1 MPTNDLGHDI
11 TKSAIALQIIKSSR
25 NGKLERHLN
34 NNRLANE
41 PALLQ
46 MASVR
51 ALHVV
56 CLFTF
61 LLSAWRIDCQT
72 TCSEHLGATKLPN
85 FQTPLQGK
93 LSVRFSLYILKSREI
108 SFFIDETVRFVCMFC
123 PTGKEPQ
130 VCVSN
135 MTCCTDQTEDT
146 LRVKAAKKMKTLI
159 DTKYTAAKSSLLS
172 LLDELKG
179 KCLSTVR

>member
-1 MPTNDLGHDI
+1 MATNDLGHDI
-11 TKSAIALQIIKSSR
+11 TKSAIALQIIRSSR
-25 NGKLERHLN
+25 NGTLERYLN

-46 MASVR
+46 MASIR

-61 LLSAWRIDCQT
+61 LLSAWRINCQT
-72 TCSEHLGATKLPN
+72 TCSERLGARKLPN
-85 FQTPLQGK
+85 FQTPPQGK

-108 SFFIDETVRFVCMFC
+108 SFFIGETARFVFS
-123 PTGKEPQ
+123 TGKEPQ

-135 MTCCTDQTEDT
+135 MTCCTDQTEDA

>member
-1 MPTNDLGHDI
+1 MPTNDLGHGI
-11 TKSAIALQIIKSSR
+11 TKSAIALQIIRFPR
-25 NGKLERHLN
+25 NGTLERYLN

-56 CLFTF
+56 CLFTL
-61 LLSAWRIDCQT
+61 LLSAWRIDCQM
-72 TCSEHLGATKLPN
+72 TCSEHLGARKLPN
-85 FQTPLQGK
+85 IQTPLQGK
-93 LSVRFSLYILKSREI
+93 LSVIFSLYILKSREI
-108 SFFIDETVRFVCMFC
+108 FLDETVRFVFIFC
-123 PTGKEPQ
+123 STGKEPQ

-135 MTCCTDQTEDT
+135 MTCCTDQTEDA

>member
-61 LLSAWRIDCQT
+61 LLSAWQIDCQT

-123 PTGKEPQ
+123 STGKEPQ

>member
-1 MPTNDLGHDI
+1 MATNDLGHDI
-11 TKSAIALQIIKSSR
+11 TKSAIALQIIRSSR
-25 NGKLERHLN
+25 NGTLERYLN

-46 MASVR
+46 MASIR

-61 LLSAWRIDCQT
+61 LLSAWRINCQT
-72 TCSEHLGATKLPN
+72 TCSERLGARKLPN
-85 FQTPLQGK
+85 IQTPPQGK

-108 SFFIDETVRFVCMFC
+108 SFFVDETARFVFS
-123 PTGKEPQ
+123 TGKEPQ

-135 MTCCTDQTEDT
+135 MTCCTDQTEDV

>member
-1 MPTNDLGHDI
+1 MATNDLGHDI
-11 TKSAIALQIIKSSR
+11 TKSAIALQIIRSSR
-25 NGKLERHLN
+25 NGTLERYLN

-46 MASVR
+46 MASIR
-51 ALHVV
+51 TLHVV

-61 LLSAWRIDCQT
+61 LLSAWRINCQT
-72 TCSEHLGATKLPN
+72 TCSERLGARKLPN
-85 FQTPLQGK
+85 IQTPPQGK

-108 SFFIDETVRFVCMFC
+108 SFFIDETARFVFS
-123 PTGKEPQ
+123 TGKEPQ

-135 MTCCTDQTEDT
+135 MTCCTDQTEDA

>member
-1 MPTNDLGHDI
+1 
-11 TKSAIALQIIKSSR
+11 
-25 NGKLERHLN
+25 
-34 NNRLANE
+34 
-41 PALLQ
+41 
-46 MASVR
+46 MASIR

-61 LLSAWRIDCQT
+61 LLSAWRINCQT
-72 TCSEHLGATKLPN
+72 TCSERLGARKLPN
-85 FQTPLQGK
+85 IQTPPQGK

-108 SFFIDETVRFVCMFC
+108 SFFIDETARFVFS
-123 PTGKEPQ
+123 TGKEPQ

-135 MTCCTDQTEDT
+135 MTCCTDQTEDA

>member
-1 MPTNDLGHDI
+1 MATNDLGHDI
-11 TKSAIALQIIKSSR
+11 TKSAIALQIIRSSR
-25 NGKLERHLN
+25 NGTLERYLN

-46 MASVR
+46 MASIR

-61 LLSAWRIDCQT
+61 LLSAWRINCQT
-72 TCSEHLGATKLPN
+72 TCSERLGARKLPN
-85 FQTPLQGK
+85 IQTPPQGK

-108 SFFIDETVRFVCMFC
+108 SFFIDETARFVFS
-123 PTGKEPQ
+123 TGKEPQ

-135 MTCCTDQTEDT
+135 MTCCTDQTEDA

-159 DTKYTAAKSSLLS
+159 DIKYTAAKSSLLS

>member
-1 MPTNDLGHDI
+1 MLTNDLGHDI
-11 TKSAIALQIIKSSR
+11 TKSAIALQIIRSSR
-25 NGKLERHLN
+25 NGTLERYLN

-46 MASVR
+46 MASIR

-61 LLSAWRIDCQT
+61 LLSAWRINCQT
-72 TCSEHLGATKLPN
+72 TCSEHLGARKLPN
-85 FQTPLQGK
+85 IQTPPQGK

-108 SFFIDETVRFVCMFC
+108 SFFIDETARFVFS
-123 PTGKEPQ
+123 TGKEPQ

-135 MTCCTDQTEDT
+135 MTCCTDQTEDA

-179 KCLSTVR
+179 KCLSTVC

>member
-72 TCSEHLGATKLPN
+72 TCSEHLGARKLPN

-123 PTGKEPQ
+123 STGKEPQ